1 MGGVHVRIT
10 CKKKSYFFS
19 IDQSKTFLIN
29 FTLLLGVGFYS
40 FYENVSANRLTTLE
54 NAATE
59 NLLSAIDLLMLRRH
73 EKDYFARRNEQ
84 YIEIFDKTYQQL
96 QSRLSDLAKTL
107 SAEFLS
113 TNIFLVL
120 YTKFTMNKKVR
131 VV

>member
-1 MGGVHVRIT
+1 MLIG
-10 CKKKSYFFS
+10 SPL
-19 IDQSKTFLIN
+19 SK
-29 FTLLLGVGFYS
+29 
-40 FYENVSANRLTTLE
+40 
-54 NAATE
+54 
-59 NLLSAIDLLMLRRH
+59 LSAIDLLILRRH

-113 TNIFLVL
+113 TNIFLVF